1 MKDLLEPIKT
11 VCFIFFFDLCLRLKC
26 SAIIFTVSLKS
37 RLFALFSCR
46 WQGSQGE
53 AGAPGSKGS
62 KVSAA
67 MFSFKSAEHS
77 VLINSLP
84 LMRLL
89 QVIQILDFLHL
100 RFPVVLV
107 TSVWKTVSV
116 CETASLQTWEKNKS
130 SSHWLLLVLLYFYG
144 RFLQFI

>member
-77 VLINSLP
+77 VLISSLP
-84 LMRLL
+84 LMRFFAGDPDLG
-89 QVIQILDFLHL
+89 
-100 RFPVVLV
+100 FPPFE
-107 TSVWKTVSV
+107 VS
-116 CETASLQTWEKNKS
+116 CCFSHFCMKNS
-130 SSHWLLLVLLYFYG
+130 ERV
-144 RFLQFI
+144 